1 MKKVPISMFKTLFMA
16 AAVVVS
22 IGATILIVSHL
33 PLSKTYAQTAIMATK
48 TKKVTLIADEKILQ
62 LAPPNPLFP
71 GGVLYKAMTFNGT
84 IPGPVIALDEGE
96 RLQITLKNEGHIV
109 HSLELHAA
117 DGPSQAI
124 SGVVNSGES
133 KTWTMKADTAGVFM
147 YHCDGDN
154 LNGIWEHI
162 ADGMYGGIVVHSP
175 YEKPAKEFYMV
186 FGEIYNSA
194 DQGLFVGTKG
204 QIGSFDF
211 NKFIANRPDLVLTN
225 GMAFKYLPSIGRLS
239 KMEINSN
246 ATLFKVKPGELT
258 RWYIVNAGPRGYVA
272 FNFAGGMINLNSGSV
287 NNSAPTSG
295 TEYGTQLKTY
305 ETTGIPPGA
314 GVVIETV
321 FPEQGVYVGNDHDIG
336 RFMMGAGFVVIATNN
351 STNTD
356 FPYGTWVPPKGSNF
370 VSGSQYARATKLN

>member
-1 MKKVPISMFKTLFMA
+1 MHMFKRLFTA
-16 AAVVVS
+16 AAVVLLIS
-22 IGATILIVSHL
+22 ATISIVHQSL
-33 PLSKTYAQTAIMATK
+33 LSKTYAQTTIMATK

-84 IPGPVIALDEGE
+84 IPGPVIALDQGE
-96 RLQITLKNEGHIV
+96 RLQITLKNEGHMV

-124 SGVVNSGES
+124 SGVVNPGES

-204 QIGSFDF
+204 QIGSFDL
-211 NKFIANRPDLVLTN
+211 NKFLANKPDLVLTN
-225 GMAFKYLPSIGRLS
+225 GMAFKYFPSIGTIA
-239 KMEINSN
+239 KIEINKN
-246 ATLFKVKPGELT
+246 ATFFKVKPGELT

-272 FNFAGGMINLNSGSV
+272 FNFAGGMINVKSSSV
-287 NNSAPTSG
+287 NNSATNTNTS
-295 TEYGTQLKTY
+295 TPSMATDYGIQLKTY
-305 ETTGIPPGA
+305 ETAGIPPGD

-321 FPEQGVYVGNDHDIG
+321 YPEQGVYVGNDHDIG

-356 FPYGTWVPPKGSNF
+356 FPSGTWVPPKDSNL
-370 VSGSQYARATKLN
+370 VSGSQYAMAIK